1 MHNWERRAAPRAAAP
16 AGATVMFDGRNYA
29 LRNWSTNGFLC
40 RPCLVER
47 QVGDEVWVEIIAP
60 DAPTRYRLSA
70 QIVRVEP
77 TEGLLAAKF
86 TRATKGTLEAMAEF
100 LARRPERPVFGGE

>member
-1 MHNWERRAAPRAAAP
+1 MHDWERRAAPRASAP
-16 AGATVMFDGRNYA
+16 AGATVMFDGRHYA

-40 RPCLVER
+40 RPCLAER

-70 QIVRVEP
+70 QVVRVEP

-100 LARRPERPVFGGE
+100 LARPADQPLFGGE